1 VAPVST
7 PAGTDGGT
15 ETAGHSGAVTASPP
29 PASGGPAAQAA
40 IDKAVADAAKARADA
55 EKAAAEARSAA
66 AKAASDERDAAWSG
80 SAAALAQREAEARKA
95 AAEAEKATTA
105 AQRDQIAALLP
116 DLSKVERGTFEIKGD
131 QPLFGQPLAQ
141 RALGAAADTLAQIA
155 ADVLPKDGSWRLLIT
170 NDTDLVTS
178 HATYLDVVT
187 GLDQLLESIDDLL
200 PKLPSGTTRELA
212 PLIPVIGAVASA
224 LPGLLSLFTT
234 NRTVSTASVTFD
246 DLAAGAAAAG
256 AIAQINNAG
265 PVVHDDVRLLSR
277 GRVHQKLQLLM
288 QKRQELVGH
297 KLALTTN
304 KATATTELA
313 TAKRKVEQLAANV
326 VEASDDTKAAHQLGL
341 GTAQREADRDEHEL
355 EVATVKLG
363 LADSLLT
370 YTDAFVTSITSV
382 SAGAKRSP
390 LAVAAARER
399 LHDVE
404 APVNIDQPEF
414 THVLLVRGNG
424 GSAQQTVDDRRW
436 RDDRYAVVA
445 TATITY
451 LLLQTSDSAVLAA
464 GNAGGSAAGSGTIG
478 DGFELRIRPSPFDP
492 PRNER

>member
-1 VAPVST
+1 MRT
-7 PAGTDGGT
+7 PAGNDGGT
-15 ETAGHSGAVTASPP
+15 ETAGDSGAVTASPP

-55 EKAAAEARSAA
+55 EKAAAEARSSA
-66 AKAASDERDAAWSG
+66 AKAANDERDAAWSG

-95 AAEAEKATTA
+95 AAEAEKATAA
-105 AQRDQIAALLP
+105 AQRDQIGALLP
-116 DLSKVERGTFEIKGD
+116 DLSKVERGSFEIKGD

-141 RALGAAADTLAQIA
+141 RALGAAADGLAQTA
-155 ADVLPKDGSWRLLIT
+155 AGVLPKDGNWRLLIT

-178 HATYLDVVT
+178 HATYLNVVT
-187 GLDQLLESIDDLL
+187 GLDQLRESIDDLL
-200 PKLPSGTTRELA
+200 PKLPSTTRELA

-224 LPGLLSLFTT
+224 LPGLLSLFAT
-234 NRTVSTASVTFD
+234 NRTLSTASVTFD
-246 DLAAGAAAAG
+246 DLAAAAAAAG
-256 AIAQINNAG
+256 AIAQIDNAG
-265 PVVHDDVRLLSR
+265 PVVHDDVRLLSQ
-277 GRVHQKLQLLM
+277 GRVHQKLQLLT

-297 KLALTTN
+297 KLALTTT
-304 KATATTELA
+304 KATATAELA
-313 TAKRKVEQLAANV
+313 TAKRKVEQAAAKLA
-326 VEASDDTKAAHQLGL
+326 EASDDAKAARQQDLA
-341 GTAQREADRDEHEL
+341 TAQREADEDEHQL
-355 EVATVKLG
+355 EAATVKLG

-382 SAGAKRSP
+382 PAGATRSP

-404 APVNIDQPEF
+404 APAHIDQPEF
-414 THVLLVRGNG
+414 THVLLVKGNG

-464 GNAGGSAAGSGTIG
+464 GNAGGSAAGSGKIG